1 MFKRVL
7 CLFKR
12 FFSWALTMKLKPG
25 PGVTADLVAINI
37 QRGRDHG
44 LPPYVKF
51 RDHFHVSKRSIPN
64 ELKSELIN
72 LYGDLDD
79 VDLYV
84 GGLLETPVADGA
96 MGPTFSHILA
106 EGFK

>member
-1 MFKRVL
+1 M
-7 CLFKR
+7 FKR

-51 RDHFHVSKRSIPN
+51 RDHFNVSKRSIPN

>member
-1 MFKRVL
+1 
-7 CLFKR
+7 
-12 FFSWALTMKLKPG
+12 MKLKPG

-51 RDHFHVSKRSIPN
+51 RDHFNVSKRSIPN

-84 GGLLETPVADGA
+84 GGLQVPKCTKIFHCLCGVKKKLIQVRRCGVRC
-96 MGPTFSHILA
+96 IL
-106 EGFK
+106 FQMK

>member
-1 MFKRVL
+1 
-7 CLFKR
+7 
-12 FFSWALTMKLKPG
+12 MKLKPG

-44 LPPYVKF
+44 LPPHVKF
-51 RDHFHVSKRSIPN
+51 RDHFNVSKRSIPN

>member
-1 MFKRVL
+1 M
-7 CLFKR
+7 
-12 FFSWALTMKLKPG
+12 
-25 PGVTADLVAINI
+25 
-37 QRGRDHG
+37 
-44 LPPYVKF
+44 
-51 RDHFHVSKRSIPN
+51 SKRSIPN